1 MCHHLDVCGLLE
13 QDPRLVPARSGRGC
27 SRRAGAYVVLPAV
40 EPLDAV
46 IELFEEARRRLVE
59 LFVDLA
65 EEPAVP
71 ECQTQCAARL
81 GRAFS
86 VRGRFLAHLEPNV
99 SGLTTDTL
107 RLRSTCDQPAV
118 EVHAAARGCT

>member
-1 MCHHLDVCGLLE
+1 M
-13 QDPRLVPARSGRGC
+13 
-27 SRRAGAYVVLPAV
+27 VLPAV

-107 RLRSTCDQPAV
+107 RLRSTCDKQRWAAQLSAR
-118 EVHAAARGCT
+118 VHRCCRRARAAAPFSTKGCNGQAIS